1 MNREELQAW
10 MRAALE
16 APGVRTDDL
25 PVELLQAVLR
35 RLEALDTVDA
45 SGEEPGPLRWQ
56 T

>member
-1 MNREELQAW
+1 MNAPDLRAW

-16 APGVRTDDL
+16 SCGVQVGEL
-25 PVELLQAVLR
+25 PVELVQAVLG
-35 RLEALDTVDA
+35 RLQALDAVDA

>member
-1 MNREELQAW
+1 MKEPELRTW

-16 APGVRTDDL
+16 SCGVLVDDL

-35 RLEALDTVDA
+35 RLQALDAVDA
-45 SGEEPGPLRWQ
+45 SGEEPGPLRWE